1 MQRIHG
7 TLVCLNCS
15 WGRPLHSSW
24 GRRLLIGCSFRA
36 RCPAVGGG
44 AGSCLLAC
52 YLVLWRCDVQGA
64 GLVLLQGQG
73 GVLVG
78 VGAGEGAGAG
88 GHGGG
93 ALGSLPLAVLAV
105 RHVSKQVKSW
115 G

>member
-24 GRRLLIGCSFRA
+24 WRRLLIGCSFRA

-52 YLVLWRCDVQGA
+52 YLVLWHCGT
-64 GLVLLQGQG
+64 G
-73 GVLVG
+73 GTV
-78 VGAGEGAGAG
+78 
-88 GHGGG
+88 
-93 ALGSLPLAVLAV
+93 ALWHMSLSAWLSLCPYEPKFL
-105 RHVSKQVKSW
+105 
-115 G
+115 